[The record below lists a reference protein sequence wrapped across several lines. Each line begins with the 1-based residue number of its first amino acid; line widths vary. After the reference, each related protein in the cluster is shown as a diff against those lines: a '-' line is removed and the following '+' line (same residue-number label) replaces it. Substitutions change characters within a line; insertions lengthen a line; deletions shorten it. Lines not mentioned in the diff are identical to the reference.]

1 MNIEMSME
9 DYIIILNA
17 LHYYKK
23 ADKKGHFKQYDTERI
38 NKLRDSLA
46 YQICPSDSR
55 VFTHEDLGENVVK

>member
-1 MNIEMSME
+1 MNIEISME

-23 ADKKGHFKQYDTERI
+23 AEKKGHFKQYDTARI

-46 YQICPSDSR
+46 HQICPSESR
-55 VFTHEDLGENVVK
+55 VFTPDDLGDNVIK

>member
-23 ADKKGHFKQYDTERI
+23 ADKKGHFKQYDTARI

-46 YQICPSDSR
+46 DQICPSDCR
-55 VFTHEDLGENVVK
+55 VFTHDDLGDNVIK